1 MYVYVCMYILIYMFI
16 NLPFKIHIWRWGL
29 QFLIQGPIGQRCR
42 KVGEHKI
49 VGGWK
54 KGRIE
59 KILISLI
66 FVWLGVEK
74 QKDGKSEF
82 V

>member
-1 MYVYVCMYILIYMFI
+1 M
-16 NLPFKIHIWRWGL
+16 
-29 QFLIQGPIGQRCR
+29 
-42 KVGEHKI
+42 
-49 VGGWK
+49 GGWK
-54 KGRIE
+54 NWRIE

-74 QKDGKSEF
+74 WREKKIEF

>member
-1 MYVYVCMYILIYMFI
+1 M
-16 NLPFKIHIWRWGL
+16 
-29 QFLIQGPIGQRCR
+29 
-42 KVGEHKI
+42 

-54 KGRIE
+54 RGRIE

-66 FVWLGVEK
+66 FVWLRVK
-74 QKDGKSEF
+74 KWRDRKNEF

>member
-1 MYVYVCMYILIYMFI
+1 M
-16 NLPFKIHIWRWGL
+16 
-29 QFLIQGPIGQRCR
+29 
-42 KVGEHKI
+42 

-54 KGRIE
+54 SGRIE

-66 FVWLGVEK
+66 FVWLGVK
-74 QKDGKSEF
+74 KWRDRKNEF